1 MRRRWQAVVGSVAL
15 VAAAGAIALGA
26 QTPVSTQHVVLI
38 TLDGTRWQD
47 LFGGV
52 DLDILKSTSG
62 DTPVEQT
69 DTYKRF
75 WAPTP
80 EARRAKVMPFLWSQ
94 LVAKEGVIFGNRRAG
109 SRMQVANTMKFS
121 YPGYSELLTG
131 APHDDQITSNDNRRY
146 GFLTVLEWLRQDLA
160 LPKSGV
166 ATFGSWETFNYIAE
180 REEGRHGRE
189 DEE

>member
-1 MRRRWQAVVGSVAL
+1 MRRRWQTVVGGVAL
-15 VAAAGAIALGA
+15 VAAGTVAAVGARGVQAPA
-26 QTPVSTQHVVLI
+26 ANTQHVVLV

-47 LFGGV
+47 LFGGI

-94 LVAKEGVIFGNRRAG
+94 LVANEGVIFGNRRTG

-146 GFLTVLEWLRQDLA
+146 GFLTVLEWLRKDLA
-160 LPKSGV
+160 LPKSGAPLGTV
-166 ATFGSWETFNYIAE
+166 RRMRPPLPTIQQS
-180 REEGRHGRE
+180 
-189 DEE
+189 